1 MVALLTAL
9 MRTLCAEE
17 KDKHCQDPYA
27 HSVWEAETTYV
38 LGVSD
43 ICHFDVGVKVLL
55 QDLLES
61 LRVEAEPDFRFGKDP
76 VLHHEVEL
84 EYLTKGLLA

>member
-1 MVALLTAL
+1 M
-9 MRTLCAEE
+9 
-17 KDKHCQDPYA
+17 
-27 HSVWEAETTYV
+27 
-38 LGVSD
+38 SD

-61 LRVEAEPDFRFGKDP
+61 LCVETEPDSRFGKDP

-84 EYLTKGLLA
+84 EYLTEGLFA